1 MIGICYSEYNRYI
14 NTYLKNCNWLFIVLH
29 GIFMSSF
36 SKIWHQVKIFQRKNS
51 ILFWSFW
58 GATGICTSYILTLH
72 VTEWFSGADAWF
84 NLLFQLA
91 VGFIINFMFY
101 ITQVYIPRYKQNMEV
116 NRCISDRIFTIVQHM
131 GSIFEELGK
140 IYMNGYDKN
149 SVTDKY
155 LLDLLKKINAS
166 DMIQVLNPEKYRL
179 GQDNSAAYFTV
190 KEWIISRVRTI
201 EMLSDKIFQYYEQ
214 YLTTE
219 LIETLESIQKS
230 PMHRIMARQL
240 LLISDCEPC
249 KEIPKDIFKEIPKDI
264 FMKPYYEQM
273 KKLEN
278 ISSQYVS
285 GEL

>member
-1 MIGICYSEYNRYI
+1 
-14 NTYLKNCNWLFIVLH
+14 
-29 GIFMSSF
+29 MSSF

-58 GATGICTSYILTLH
+58 GATGICISYILTLH

-101 ITQVYIPRYKQNMEV
+101 ITQVYIPRYKQNMKV
-116 NRCISDRIFTIVQHM
+116 NRCISYRISTIVQHM

-166 DMIQVLNPEKYRL
+166 DMIQVFNPEKFRPK
-179 GQDNSAAYFTV
+179 QDNSAAYFTV

-230 PMHRIMARQL
+230 PMHRNMARQL
-240 LLISDCEPC
+240 LYISVCEPC
-249 KEIPKDIFKEIPKDI
+249 KEIPKDI